1 MMTRTLILAL
11 SLTVAA
17 VPAMAAET
25 GNPAVEVRIDDLN
38 LTHTADRERL
48 DTRLKSAARS
58 VCRTGLRGAAEN
70 ARQSAC
76 LADIL
81 ANVAPQTRQA
91 IARAQN
97 GTQLALLMLDAAR

>member
-11 SLTVAA
+11 SLTAA
-17 VPAMAAET
+17 APVMAAGT
-25 GNPAVEVRIDDLN
+25 GNPTVEVRIDDLD
-38 LTHTADRERL
+38 LTRAADRERL

-76 LADIL
+76 LAGVL
-81 ANVAPQTRQA
+81 ANVEPQTRQA
-91 IARAQN
+91 IARAQG
-97 GTQLALLMLDAAR
+97 GTQLALLMISAAR

>member
-11 SLTVAA
+11 SLTAA
-17 VPAMAAET
+17 AAPVMAAET
-25 GNPAVEVRIDDLN
+25 GNSAVEVRIDDLD
-38 LTHTADRERL
+38 LTRPADRERL
-48 DTRLKSAARS
+48 DIRLKSAARS

-76 LADIL
+76 LSDAL
-81 ANVAPQTRQA
+81 ANVEPQTRQA

-97 GTQLALLMLDAAR
+97 GTQLVLLMISSAR

>member
-1 MMTRTLILAL
+1 MPPPLTLPL
-11 SLTVAA
+11 SPPAA
-17 VPAMAAET
+17 ATPARAAET

-38 LTHTADRERL
+38 LTRATDRQRL

-76 LADIL
+76 LADVL
-81 ANVAPQTRQA
+81 ANVGPQTRRA